1 MGRCELPPE
10 HLLCASHSAGLGDA
24 QAGQTQLLSKAR
36 QAPKK
41 TLQKTSVLTEK
52 RVKLRR
58 IPEEETGLFWGEAQ
72 EASQRKGP
80 C

>member
-1 MGRCELPPE
+1 MRRCELPPE
-10 HLLCASHSAGLGDA
+10 HLLCASHSAGLEDA
-24 QAGQTQLLSKAR
+24 QAGQTQLLSEAR